1 MSSIP
6 IKSRTERI
14 RRGVIHTTDNT
25 ETYKNIVPMSALI
38 NRTKGVSFTT
48 NKYKKIV
55 RAIVPLIGEVLLAP
69 CEMTVILP
77 THTAKQIKIKNIN
90 RAKILEACSKAKR
103 G

>member
-14 RRGVIHTTDNT
+14 RRSVIHTIGNT
-25 ETYKNIVPMSALI
+25 ETYKSIVPMSALI

-55 RAIVPLIGEVLLAP
+55 RAIAPKIGEVLLAP

-77 THTAKQIKIKNIN
+77 THTARQVKIKNIN
-90 RAKILEACSKAKR
+90 RAEILEACSKAR
-103 G
+103 RE

>member
-1 MSSIP
+1 MSNVP
-6 IKSRTERI
+6 IKSKTEKI
-14 RRGVIHTTDNT
+14 RRGVIHTFDNT
-25 ETYKNIVPMSALI
+25 GTYKSIVPMSALI